1 MAYTPTK
8 EIKPTDMQ
16 EAISLYQLN
25 RQVAQVVTDSFDS
38 PVWVIAEIA
47 QISIPSNGHCYL
59 ELIEKHPQTGQTT
72 ARARAMI
79 WNNRW
84 WLIRETFEQGTGQ
97 HLQSGMKVMISVQVT
112 MHEAYGYSLVIQDI
126 EPAYTVGEMQR
137 KRMEIIQRLSDEGM
151 LEVNRSLPMPTLVQR
166 IAIISANTAA
176 GYGDFC
182 HQLAHNEYGL
192 AFYTHIFPAAMQG
205 DQTAASVIQALD
217 RIYQHQEH
225 FDVVVIIRGGGSVI
239 DLNSFD
245 DYDLAL
251 NIANFPLP
259 VIVGIGHERDNTVLD
274 IVAHTSV
281 KTPTAAAAF
290 LIERMANE
298 LNHIEELQNRIL
310 EMTQGRIERENLR
323 LARMANAVQGTHL
336 RLGQQ
341 LNRLTLIEE
350 RISMMSRQRITVE
363 GQRLSL
369 IQKTIDMAQPDN
381 ILKRGFSIT
390 RLNGKAVRDASRLH
404 PGDIVE
410 TQTAHGTFTSKV
422 EAKN

>member
-1 MAYTPTK
+1 MAYTLTK
-8 EIKPTDMQ
+8 DTEPTDMQ

-79 WNNRW
+79 WSNRW

-97 HLQSGMKVMISVQVT
+97 RLQSGMKVMISVQVT
-112 MHEAYGYSLVIQDI
+112 MHEAYGYSLVIRDI

-298 LNHIEELQNRIL
+298 LNHIEELKNRIL

>member
-1 MAYTPTK
+1 MAYTLTK
-8 EIKPTDMQ
+8 DTEPTDMQ

-25 RQVAQVVTDSFDS
+25 RQVAQVVTNSFDS

>member
-25 RQVAQVVTDSFDS
+25 RQVAQVVTNSFDS
-38 PVWVIAEIA
+38 PIWVIAEIA

>member
-1 MAYTPTK
+1 
-8 EIKPTDMQ
+8 MQ

-25 RQVAQVVTDSFDS
+25 RQVAQVVTNSFDS

-97 HLQSGMKVMISVQVT
+97 RLQSGMKVMISVQVT

>member
-1 MAYTPTK
+1 M
-8 EIKPTDMQ
+8 E
-16 EAISLYQLN
+16 EALSLYQLN
-25 RQVAQVVTDSFDS
+25 KMVAQVITNHFDA
-38 PVWVIAEIA
+38 PIWVIAEIA
-47 QISIPSNGHCYL
+47 QISNPSNGHCYL
-59 ELIEKHPQTGQTT
+59 ELIEKHPKSGQTT

-79 WNNRW
+79 WSNRW
-84 WLIRETFEQGTGQ
+84 WLIKETFEQGSGQ
-97 HLQSGMKVMISVQVT
+97 RLQSGMKVMINVLVT

-126 EPAYTVGEMQR
+126 EPSFTVGEMQR
-137 KRMEIIQRLSDEGM
+137 KRLEIIQRLTDEGM
-151 LEVNRSLPMPTLVQR
+151 LDVNKGLPLPTPTQR
-166 IAIISANTAA
+166 IAIISANNAA

-182 HQLAHNEYGL
+182 HQLDNNEYGL
-192 AFYTHIFPAAMQG
+192 KFYTHLFPAALQG
-205 DQTAASVIQALD
+205 EQTAASVIQALD
-217 RIYQHQEH
+217 HIYRHQEL

-245 DYDLAL
+245 NYDLAL
-251 NIANFPLP
+251 NVANFPLP

-274 IVAHTSV
+274 VVAHTSV

-290 LIERMANE
+290 LIEMMANE
-298 LNHIEELQNRIL
+298 LSHIEELQSRML
-310 EMTQGRIERENLR
+310 DMTQGRIERENLR

-350 RISMMSRQRITVE
+350 RISMMARQRLTVE
-363 GQRLSL
+363 DQRLTL

-390 RLNGKAVRDASRLH
+390 RLNGKAVRDASRLT

-410 TQTAHGTFTSKV
+410 TQTAHGSFTSEVK
-422 EAKN
+422 AKH